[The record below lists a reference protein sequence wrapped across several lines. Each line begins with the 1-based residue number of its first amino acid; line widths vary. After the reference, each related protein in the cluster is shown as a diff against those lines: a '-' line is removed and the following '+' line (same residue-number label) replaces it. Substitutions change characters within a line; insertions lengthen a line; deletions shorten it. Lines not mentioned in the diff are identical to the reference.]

1 MQPNNDKTPQEEIY
15 SPVFMQTDNT
25 PSAPSRPTLVRTLG
39 QWDLTSIGVNQVIG
53 AGIFVL
59 PASVALLVGQ
69 ASSPLVWIVAAAV
82 NVLIILCFAE
92 AGSQFRDAGGPYLYA
107 KAAFGPIVGFEVA
120 WMMFLTR
127 VTSQAALANGF
138 TLYLGYFW
146 SGATEG
152 AGRALVLAVL
162 IGLLAAINYRGV
174 RQGSRT
180 INFFTLGKLIPLS
193 GFVLVGFW
201 YIDWSHF
208 SGILQPKMSGFG
220 QATLLLMYAYS
231 GYELIPIPAGE
242 AKAPARGVPR
252 ALIATIGICTV
263 FYLLI
268 QVISVG
274 TLDNLAGSEAPLAD
288 AAAAFFGPA
297 TGILIAIG
305 GLLSIGGSNAGT
317 MLAAPRLLFALSEK
331 GQLPRFFGR
340 LHERFRTPH
349 VAILVYSA
357 ISLVLA
363 LTGSFIQMAAI
374 SAVARLMFYTTT
386 CAAVPIL
393 RRKESEKDV
402 FRLPGGSF
410 IPVLAMVASLA
421 VIAGADWNSLG
432 AGVIAL
438 AIGLVFYF
446 FQKKTSS
453 SARSY

>member
-1 MQPNNDKTPQEEIY
+1 METNNAHSE
-15 SPVFMQTDNT
+15 
-25 PSAPSRPTLVRTLG
+25 PSSPTLVRTLG

-59 PASVALLVGQ
+59 PASVAALVGQ
-69 ASSPLVWIVAAAV
+69 ASSPLVWVVAAAV
-82 NVLIILCFAE
+82 NALIILCFAE

-152 AGRALVLAVL
+152 AGRAFVLTVL
-162 IGLLAAINYRGV
+162 IGILAAINYRGV

-180 INFFTLGKLIPLS
+180 INFFTWGKLIPLL

-208 SGILQPKMSGFG
+208 SGILKPNMMGFG

-242 AKAPARGVPR
+242 AKAPALGVPR
-252 ALIATIGICTV
+252 ALLATIGICTV
-263 FYLLI
+263 LYLLI
-268 QVISVG
+268 QIISVG

-288 AAAAFFGPA
+288 AAAAFLGPA
-297 TGILIAIG
+297 TGILIALG

-317 MLAAPRLLFALSEK
+317 MLAAPRLLYALSEK

-340 LHERFRTPH
+340 LHETFRTPH
-349 VAILVYSA
+349 VAILIYSA
-357 ISLVLA
+357 ISLILA

-386 CAAVPIL
+386 CAAVPVL
-393 RRKESEKDV
+393 RHKNGDKEA
-402 FRLPGGSF
+402 FRLPGGAA
-410 IPVLAMVASLA
+410 IPIIATAASLA
-421 VIAGADWNSLG
+421 VIAGADWNSLS
-432 AGVIAL
+432 AGGIAL
-438 AIGLVFYF
+438 AVGLVFYV
-446 FQKKTSS
+446 FQRKLPST
-453 SARSY
+453 RS

>member
-1 MQPNNDKTPQEEIY
+1 
-15 SPVFMQTDNT
+15 MQTHSAQ
-25 PSAPSRPTLVRTLG
+25 SAPSGPTLVRTLG

-59 PASVALLVGQ
+59 PASVAALVGQ
-69 ASSPLVWIVAAAV
+69 PSSPLVWIVAAAV
-82 NVLIILCFAE
+82 NALIILCFAE

-107 KAAFGPIVGFEVA
+107 KAAFGPVVGFEVA

-146 SGATEG
+146 NGAKEG
-152 AGRALVLAVL
+152 VGRGFVLAAL

-180 INFFTLGKLIPLS
+180 INFFTWGKLIPLV

-208 SGILQPKMSGFG
+208 SGILQPKLMGFG

-242 AKAPARGVPR
+242 AKAPVRGVPR
-252 ALIATIGICTV
+252 ALLATIGICTV
-263 FYLLI
+263 LYLLI
-268 QVISVG
+268 QIISVG
-274 TLDNLAGSEAPLAD
+274 TLENLAESEAPLAD
-288 AAAAFFGPA
+288 AAAAFLGPA
-297 TGILIAIG
+297 TGILIALG

-317 MLAAPRLLFALSEK
+317 MLAAPRLLYALSEK
-331 GQLPRFFGR
+331 GQLPRFFGS

-386 CAAVPIL
+386 CAAVPVL
-393 RRKESEKDV
+393 RRKNGDKEI
-402 FRLPGGSF
+402 FRLPGGAA
-410 IPVLAMVASLA
+410 IPVLATAASLA
-421 VIAGADWNSLG
+421 VIAGADWNSLA
-432 AGVIAL
+432 AGGVAL
-438 AIGLVFYF
+438 AIGLAFYVF
-446 FQKKTSS
+446 QRRVS
-453 SARSY
+453 RS